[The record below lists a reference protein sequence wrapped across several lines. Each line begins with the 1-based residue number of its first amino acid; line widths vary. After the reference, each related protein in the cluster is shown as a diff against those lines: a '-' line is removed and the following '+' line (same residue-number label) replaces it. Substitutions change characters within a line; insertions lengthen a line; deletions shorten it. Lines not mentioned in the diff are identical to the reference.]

1 MNLTGSQRDDLVVKQ
16 SKEIW
21 SWNFR
26 NDTHCMKS
34 IKVLRGLVSA
44 MHWRFKTVDPT
55 LNRHFSFA
63 FGPLATLQTLLVCFA
78 ITLSAVGPPAAPALR
93 ELSYCIV
100 WEIRVLKDSLLVSA
114 LPRCLI

>member
-1 MNLTGSQRDDLVVKQ
+1 MVEIVSQGYYGITNLSGSPHDDLVVKQ

-55 LNRHFSFA
+55 LIRHFSFS
-63 FGPLATLQTLLVCFA
+63 FRPLATLQTLLVRFYVVLFA
-78 ITLSAVGPPAAPALR
+78 IGPTAAPALR
-93 ELSYCIV
+93 ELGYCIV
-100 WEIRVLKDSLLVSA
+100 WGD
-114 LPRCLI
+114 